1 MMECPSCGKPTI
13 NASTRLIIDTCG
25 HTKCRLCLLQEESG
39 CTICNSRNLEQTASL
54 QATIGSFDYLQPSV
68 PMPTHVS
75 LDSPI
80 KLPVNELPQ
89 VIECLDEP
97 FNVKY
102 VIDNTNDKIYKETS
116 SENEKYYEENNKQIY
131 NEARQ
136 NVHLAFEST
145 ENILSHNGLSVQN
158 ELTITNNII
167 NKNIHRKDEE
177 IQTEQSNEN
186 SDEQTESVKSSVINT
201 VNKEVATNQSNV
213 TFVLLIDSNSPTRN
227 DSESTV
233 QITNINENED
243 ENEDNNLPH
252 KTPNQLV
259 MYKSPEFRM
268 SDYLLFNKQGESIDL
283 NLFIT
288 SPAQSLGSRSPEFR
302 MSDCLLFHRRGD
314 KVYSQLIAS
323 PAQPFGSSSPGFRSP
338 DYVLVHK
345 SGDVEND
352 HQLILSP
359 AHSTGYKSPEFR
371 LSDYLIIKNRSDKT
385 TARLIASPIESFDN
399 RVSGSSTVQSNE
411 NKTGD
416 FLNKDDEDKE
426 NKNNS
431 IKEDTGSDDVIGDDE
446 KKNREKGDI
455 QTKSKKTKKSDT
467 LSSTRKSTRKRKLTA
482 AAKDLEDEVMQ
493 NTDVKRRKK
502 NTDWSHIVKLPGN
515 PVSYECTKCK
525 RSFRNFQSKSY
536 HVACIL
542 GESPFCC
549 EICGRT
555 FKKRSHFEYHETTHS
570 GKKPFMC
577 QNCQKGF
584 ATKSKLDRHML
595 SHKPQNEF
603 ECAECG
609 KKLSTKDNLKTHLA
623 LHRNPSFKCQHCP
636 KTFTLKINRKRHEQY
651 CFPNNNRYTCDICS
665 KVFRK
670 DYLLG
675 QHKRRLHR
683 KGKPYSCKV
692 CKRIFLSKSEVAR
705 HETIHSD
712 VKAFYCELCD
722 IKFRRK
728 DNLKRHENN
737 HHSSPYE
744 EGYGNVTPISV
755 KEYAAAP
762 SPIPKG
768 RKRQAVDSP
777 ELSPKP
783 KRTPKKVKS
792 MDTPSKLKAASSG
805 DVSNAVPVIRG
816 PISIKFPD
824 GSGNITKKLTES
836 LSLEAAIVLNQQIE
850 QRVHAQNSFC
860 NFPGLSRGNSSPVS
874 SSTRRR
880 DSCNNNLN
888 FNDGGSPTS
897 NEAQDRSKQKSRE
910 EEFSMQHWRR
920 RTAEFLK
927 SKKKS

>member
-13 NASTRLIIDTCG
+13 NASTRLIKDTCG

-39 CTICNSRNLEQTASL
+39 CTICNTQNLEQTAPLIAAIS
-54 QATIGSFDYLQPSV
+54 SFDYLQPSI

-102 VIDNTNDKIYKETS
+102 VIDNNTNNEIYKETS

-145 ENILSHNGLSVQN
+145 ENVLSHNGLSVQN
-158 ELTITNNII
+158 GLTITNNIK
-167 NKNIHRKDEE
+167 NENIHRKDVET
-177 IQTEQSNEN
+177 QTKQSNEN
-186 SDEQTESVKSSVINT
+186 SDEQTETVKSLVVNT
-201 VNKEVATNQSNV
+201 VNKEVATNQSNI

-233 QITNINENED
+233 QITKINKNED

-268 SDYLLFNKQGESIDL
+268 SDYLLFNKQGES
-283 NLFIT
+283 
-288 SPAQSLGSRSPEFR
+288 
-302 MSDCLLFHRRGD
+302 
-314 KVYSQLIAS
+314 
-323 PAQPFGSSSPGFRSP
+323 P

-359 AHSTGYKSPEFR
+359 AHSTAYKSPEFR

-385 TARLIASPIESFDN
+385 TYARLIASPIESFDN
-399 RVSGSSTVQSNE
+399 RVSGSSTVQSNG
-411 NKTGD
+411 NKAGD
-416 FLNKDDEDKE
+416 SLNKDDEDKE

-431 IKEDTGSDDVIGDDE
+431 IKEKDTGSDDVIGDHE
-446 KKNREKGDI
+446 KKNRKKGDI

-482 AAKDLEDEVMQ
+482 AGKDLEDEVTK
-493 NTDVKRRKK
+493 NTAVKRRKK

-577 QNCQKGF
+577 QDCQKGF

-651 CFPNNNRYTCDICS
+651 CFPNNNRYTCDVCS

-692 CKRIFLSKSEVAR
+692 CQRVFLSKSEVAR

-744 EGYGNVTPISV
+744 VGYGNVTPISV
-755 KEYAAAP
+755 KEYVVAP

-768 RKRQAVDSP
+768 RKRQAVDSS

-792 MDTPSKLKAASSG
+792 MDSPSKLKAASSG

-860 NFPGLSRGNSSPVS
+860 NFPGLSRGNNSPV
-874 SSTRRR
+874 STRRR

-888 FNDGGSPTS
+888 SNDGGSPTS